1 MRIYYYQNQKYIIV
15 AEINKNEA
23 YRLDFAT
30 CKEPRETLQSF
41 YNRQS
46 TKPTLLV
53 NAGFFNMSNGDP
65 VFNFVDESRIQ
76 ASSTQYKWGMGIKG
90 DNDLIYGYQSQYQ
103 WRDFMSGYPNLID
116 GGKRVKIDFATEI
129 NYKARRTMLGYNK
142 SKIYVVC
149 VENPGITFNIA
160 QSILLDLGCEYA
172 INLDGGGS
180 TNMLI
185 NGVKK
190 TKDAYNRAVD
200 NVFAVYSN
208 TAILDETKD
217 TATAGNTSSSSS
229 TSTGSNASKVQYIN
243 NNNPILKPDSIKT
256 IIVDGKTL
264 KINRKICPDNL
275 VSNKNIADHVK
286 IGQHMKPCAK
296 VDNGSGHPRG
306 ITIHNTDVSR
316 VQSGTTAAEQSA
328 RAFYNGY
335 GGGAVVH
342 YFVDDTCIWQILET
356 DYGKVERGWH
366 ASDGSIRRSPHS
378 GSRWSSIG
386 GNLDTIAIECIG
398 NSAIAE
404 DTTARLAAYL
414 CYINKLDPNID
425 IYTHNY
431 FMGMEEKIVTFL
443 PDGSRPRKNCP
454 VYILPHLSTFISNV
468 KKYYD
473 TIIKSSSNNTETK
486 PDTNKEVLY
495 YRVVSTIA
503 CANLTSATLYLT
515 RIKSTINNTVYRN
528 TIIPTAFKLDYM
540 YTIQFGAFANLQNA
554 NNMIEI
560 LKSIG
565 IKSKIVTV
573 YKK

>member
-1 MRIYYYQNQKYIIV
+1 MRIYYYQKQKYIIV
-15 AEINKNEA
+15 AEINKSEA

-65 VFNFVDESRIQ
+65 VFNFVDESRIE
-76 ASSTQYKWGMGIKG
+76 ASSNQYKWGMGIKG

-103 WRDFMSGYPNLID
+103 WRDFISGYPNLID
-116 GGKRVKIDFATEI
+116 GGKKVKIDFAKEI
-129 NYKARRTMLGYNK
+129 NYQARRTMLGYNK
-142 SKIYVVC
+142 SKIFVVC
-149 VENPGITFNIA
+149 VENPGITFDVA

-185 NGVKK
+185 NGIKK
-190 TKDAYNRAVD
+190 TKDPYNRAVD

-208 TAILDETKD
+208 ASVVDETKE
-217 TATAGNTSSSSS
+217 
-229 TSTGSNASKVQYIN
+229 TGSTTSGSNISTNNKVQYIN
-243 NNNPILKPDSIKT
+243 NNNPILKPDSVKT

-264 KINRKICPDNL
+264 KINCKICPDNL

-286 IGQHMKPCAK
+286 TGQHMKPCAK
-296 VDNGSGHPRG
+296 VDDGSGHPRG
-306 ITIHNTDVSR
+306 ITIHNTGSFR
-316 VQSGTTAAEQSA
+316 PQSGTTMAEQST

-366 ASDGSIRRSPHS
+366 ASDLSTRRSPHT
-378 GSRWSSIG
+378 GSKWSSIG

-398 NSAIAE
+398 NSAAAE

-414 CYINKLDPNID
+414 CYINKLDPNVD

-431 FMGMEEKIVTFL
+431 FMKMDEKIVMRL
-443 PDGSRPRKNCP
+443 PDGSKPRKNCP

-473 TIIKSSSNNTETK
+473 TINKTSSN
-486 PDTNKEVLY
+486 DTNSKIDMNHKEVSY
-495 YRVVSTIA
+495 YRVVSTLS
-503 CANLTSATLYLT
+503 CASMAAVTTYLGRMKDVIDNT
-515 RIKSTINNTVYRN
+515 AYKNVINPTV
-528 TIIPTAFKLDYM
+528 FKLDYM
-540 YTIQFGAFANLQNA
+540 YTIQFGAFLNLKYA
-554 NNMIEI
+554 DNMSTI
-560 LKSIG
+560 LKNIG
-565 IKSKIVTV
+565 INSKIIAI

>member
-1 MRIYYYQNQKYIIV
+1 MRIYYYQKQKYIIV
-15 AEINKNEA
+15 AEINKSEA

-65 VFNFVDESRIQ
+65 VFNFVDESRIE
-76 ASSTQYKWGMGIKG
+76 ASSNQYKWGMGIKG

-103 WRDFMSGYPNLID
+103 WRDFISGYPNLID
-116 GGKRVKIDFATEI
+116 GGKKVKIDFAKEI
-129 NYKARRTMLGYNK
+129 NYQARRTMLGYNK
-142 SKIYVVC
+142 SKIFVVC
-149 VENPGITFNIA
+149 VEDPGITFDIA

-185 NGVKK
+185 NGIKK

-208 TAILDETKD
+208 ASVIDETTETK
-217 TATAGNTSSSSS
+217 NITSDSYIS
-229 TSTGSNASKVQYIN
+229 TNNNKVQYIN
-243 NNNPILKPDSIKT
+243 NNNPILKPDSVRT
-256 IIVDGKTL
+256 IIIDGKPL

-275 VSNKNIADHVK
+275 VSNKNIADYVK
-286 IGQHMKPCAK
+286 TGQHMKPCAK

-316 VQSGTTAAEQSA
+316 VQSGTTAAEQST

-342 YFVDDTCIWQILET
+342 YFVDDTAAIWQILET
-356 DYGKVERGWH
+356 DYGKVEKGWH
-366 ASDGSIRRSPHS
+366 ASDGSTRRSPHN
-378 GSRWSSIG
+378 GSRWSAIG

-398 NSAIAE
+398 NSIIAE
-404 DTTARLAAYL
+404 DTAARLAAYL
-414 CYINKLDPNID
+414 CYVNKLDPNID

-431 FMGMEEKIVTFL
+431 FMKMDEKIVTRL

-473 TIIKSSSNNTETK
+473 TINKTSSN
-486 PDTNKEVLY
+486 DTNSKIDVDHKEVSY
-495 YRVVSTIA
+495 YRVVSTLS
-503 CANLTSATLYLT
+503 CASMAAVTTYLGQMKDVIDNT
-515 RIKSTINNTVYRN
+515 AYKNVINPTV
-528 TIIPTAFKLDYM
+528 FKLDYR
-540 YTIQFGAFANLQNA
+540 YTIQFGAFLNLKYA
-554 NNMIEI
+554 DNMSTI
-560 LKSIG
+560 LKNIG
-565 IKSKIVTV
+565 INSKIIAI

>member
-15 AEINKNEA
+15 AEIDKDEA

-41 YNRQS
+41 YDRQS

-65 VFNFVDESRIQ
+65 VFNFVDESKIE
-76 ASSTQYKWGMGIKG
+76 ASSNQYKWGMGIKG
-90 DNDLIYGYQSQYQ
+90 DNELIYGNQFQHQ

-116 GGKRVKIDFATEI
+116 GGKKVVINFAKEI

-172 INLDGGGS
+172 MNLDGGGS

-185 NGVKK
+185 NGIKK

-208 TAILDETKD
+208 ASVIDETTETK
-217 TATAGNTSSSSS
+217 NITSDAYISI
-229 TSTGSNASKVQYIN
+229 NNNKVQYIN
-243 NNNPILKPDSIKT
+243 NNNPILKPDSVKT
-256 IIVDGKTL
+256 IIIDGKPL

-275 VSNKNIADHVK
+275 VSNKNIADYVK
-286 IGQHMKPCAK
+286 TGQHMKPCAK

-316 VQSGTTAAEQSA
+316 VQSGTTAAEQST

-342 YFVDDTCIWQILET
+342 YFVDDTAAIWQILET

-366 ASDGSIRRSPHS
+366 ASDGSTRRSPHN

-398 NSAIAE
+398 NSIIAE

-414 CYINKLDPNID
+414 CYVNKLDPNID

-431 FMGMEEKIVTFL
+431 FMKMDEKIVTRL

-468 KKYYD
+468 KRYYD
-473 TIIKSSSNNTETK
+473 TLTKTSSNNNNYK
-486 PDTNKEVLY
+486 DDTDNKEVSY

-503 CANLTSATLYLT
+503 CASMASATFYLAKMKDM
-515 RIKSTINNTVYRN
+515 IDDTVYKN
-528 TIIPTAFKLDYM
+528 VIKPTVFKLDYM
-540 YTIQFGAFANLQNA
+540 YTVQFGAFSNLKYA
-554 NNMIEI
+554 NNMSAI
-560 LKSIG
+560 LKEIG
-565 IKSKIVTV
+565 INNKIVTV

>member
-15 AEINKNEA
+15 AEIDKDEA

-41 YNRQS
+41 YDRQS

-65 VFNFVDESRIQ
+65 VFNFVDESKIE
-76 ASSTQYKWGMGIKG
+76 ASSNQYKWGMGIKG
-90 DNDLIYGYQSQYQ
+90 DNELIYGNQFQHQ
-103 WRDFMSGYPNLID
+103 WRDFMSGYPNMID
-116 GGKRVKIDFATEI
+116 GGKKVVINFAKEI

-142 SKIYVVC
+142 SKIFVVC
-149 VENPGITFNIA
+149 VEDPGITFDIA

-185 NGVKK
+185 NGIKK
-190 TKDAYNRAVD
+190 TKDPYNRAVD

-208 TAILDETKD
+208 ASVVDETKE
-217 TATAGNTSSSSS
+217 TGNT
-229 TSTGSNASKVQYIN
+229 TADSNISANNKVQYIH
-243 NNNPILKPDSIKT
+243 NNNPILKPDSVKT

-286 IGQHMKPCAK
+286 TGQHMKPCAK
-296 VDNGSGHPRG
+296 VDNGSGRPRG
-306 ITIHNTDVSR
+306 ITIHNTGSFR
-316 VQSGTTAAEQSA
+316 SQSGTTMAEQST

-342 YFVDDTCIWQILET
+342 YFVDDTAAIWQILET

-366 ASDGSIRRSPHS
+366 ASDGSTRRSPHN
-378 GSRWSSIG
+378 GSRWSAIG

-398 NSAIAE
+398 NSIIAE
-404 DTTARLAAYL
+404 DTAARLAAYL
-414 CYINKLDPNID
+414 CYVNKLDPNID

-431 FMGMEEKIVTFL
+431 FMKMDEKIVTRL

-454 VYILPHLSTFISNV
+454 VYILPHFSTFIDNV
-468 KKYYD
+468 KRYYD
-473 TIIKSSSNNTETK
+473 TLTKTSSNNNNSKDNT
-486 PDTNKEVLY
+486 DNKEVSY
-495 YRVVSTIA
+495 YRVVSTIV
-503 CANLTSATLYLT
+503 CSSMTSATFYLAKMKDM
-515 RIKSTINNTVYRN
+515 IDDTVYKN
-528 TIIPTAFKLDYM
+528 VIKPTVFKLDYM
-540 YTIQFGAFANLQNA
+540 YTVQFGAFSNLKYA
-554 NNMIEI
+554 NNMSAI
-560 LKSIG
+560 LKEIG
-565 IKSKIVTV
+565 INNKIVTV

>member
-15 AEINKNEA
+15 AEIDKDEA

-41 YNRQS
+41 YDRQS

-65 VFNFVDESRIQ
+65 VFNFVDESKIE
-76 ASSTQYKWGMGIKG
+76 ASSNQYKWGMGIKG
-90 DNDLIYGYQSQYQ
+90 DNELIYGNQFQHQ

-116 GGKRVKIDFATEI
+116 GGKKVVINFAKEI
-129 NYKARRTMLGYNK
+129 NYKARRTILGYNK
-142 SKIYVVC
+142 SKIFVVC
-149 VENPGITFNIA
+149 VEDPGITFDIA

-185 NGVKK
+185 NGIKK
-190 TKDAYNRAVD
+190 TKDPYNRAVD

-208 TAILDETKD
+208 ASVVDETKE
-217 TATAGNTSSSSS
+217 TGNT
-229 TSTGSNASKVQYIN
+229 TADSNISANNKVQYIH
-243 NNNPILKPDSIKT
+243 NNNPILKPDSVKT

-275 VSNKNIADHVK
+275 VSNKNIADHIK
-286 IGQHMKPCAK
+286 TGQHMKPCAK
-296 VDNGSGHPRG
+296 VDNGSGRPRG
-306 ITIHNTDVSR
+306 ITIHNTGSFR
-316 VQSGTTAAEQSA
+316 PQSGTTMAEQST

-342 YFVDDTCIWQILET
+342 YFVDDTAAIWQILET
-356 DYGKVERGWH
+356 DYGNVERGWH
-366 ASDGSIRRSPHS
+366 ASDGSTRRSPHN

-398 NSAIAE
+398 NSIIAE
-404 DTTARLAAYL
+404 DTAARLAAYL

-431 FMGMEEKIVTFL
+431 FMKMDEKIVTRL

-468 KKYYD
+468 KRYYD
-473 TIIKSSSNNTETK
+473 TLTKTSSNNNNSKDNT
-486 PDTNKEVLY
+486 DNKEVSY
-495 YRVVSTIA
+495 YRVVSTIV
-503 CANLTSATLYLT
+503 CSSITSATFYLAKMKDM
-515 RIKSTINNTVYRN
+515 IDDTVYKN
-528 TIIPTAFKLDYM
+528 VIKPTVFKLDYM
-540 YTIQFGAFANLQNA
+540 YTVQFGAFSNLKYA
-554 NNMIEI
+554 NNMSAI
-560 LKSIG
+560 LKEIG
-565 IKSKIVTV
+565 INNKIVTV